1 MTNPSMKRSMS
12 IIDYKDGT
20 RGQIIWDCCVATGEE
35 QGNPEFDGDE
45 EAFQDDDSMNESNLE
60 ETEG

>member
-1 MTNPSMKRSMS
+1 MKRSMS

-35 QGNPEFDGDE
+35 QGNPEFEGDE
-45 EAFQDDDSMNESNLE
+45 QDNDSMMNESNLDE
-60 ETEG
+60 SEG